1 MRIGISFL
9 LAVTMLITGMAGPA
23 EARKQTDLEI
33 GKELFHREKLT
44 PALKYLNRAVNEEP
58 LNKESFLY
66 RGRAL
71 HYLDR
76 PKAAIKDLNHSLEL
90 DPKYSEAYLWRGET
104 YLFMDDYPKAV
115 ADFDK
120 ALKLRKA
127 EATWPIYIRRAKAY
141 HMEKK
146 SDLAVADITA
156 AIQARTKAF
165 EQRIRAEG
173 KTLPSVKRD
182 YDKDMKEFHSLRG
195 QIYYNQE
202 KFDQAAADLT
212 AALSAGGFSD
222 QIYLMRAKTY
232 ERAGKTQLALK
243 DYTKLIEVNPD
254 DEAAYEKR
262 ANLLMKAGR
271 TKEAVSDLDRAI
283 ANYPGHAPARLYKL
297 RGQAH
302 HKLGNK
308 ALESADLR
316 KANTPDW
323 NAF

>member
-1 MRIGISFL
+1 MLVLTL
-9 LAVTMLITGMAGPA
+9 LIVVNAGPV
-23 EARKQTDLEI
+23 EGRKQTDLEI
-33 GKELFHREKLT
+33 GKVLFHKEKLT
-44 PALKYLNRAVNEEP
+44 PALKYLNRAVNVDP
-58 LNKESFLY
+58 LNKEAFMY

-127 EATWPIYIRRAKAY
+127 ESTWPIFIRRAKAY
-141 HMEKK
+141 HMERK
-146 SDLAVADITA
+146 SDLAIADITS
-156 AIQARTKAF
+156 AIEARTKAF
-165 EQRIRAEG
+165 ELRTRAEG

-182 YDKDMKEFHSLRG
+182 YDKDLKDFHSLRG
-195 QIYYNQE
+195 EIYYNQE
-202 KFDQAAADLT
+202 KYDQAAEDLT
-212 AALSAGGFSD
+212 TALTAGGFSD
-222 QIYLMRAKTY
+222 QIYLLRAKTY
-232 ERAGKTQLALK
+232 EKAGKIQLALK
-243 DYTKLIEVNPD
+243 DYTKLIEVNPE

-308 ALESADLR
+308 ALENADLK
-316 KANTPDW
+316 KAKTPDW